1 MLLVLTEL
9 CLFMKVL
16 ACLKFMLQCQAG
28 NGNLQVT
35 TKIDYDRLKEPGANF
50 IKLCWPQGCVKQSAV
65 SILKN
70 SVYLR
75 AV

>member
-50 IKLCWPQGCVKQSAV
+50 IKLCWP
-65 SILKN
+65 
-70 SVYLR
+70 
-75 AV
+75 